1 MKKLIT
7 TTILTILLAA
17 CATSSS
23 KLNSVSLGMSKAQ
36 VIQVLGTPQ
45 SVSAKD
51 GLEYLIYTL
60 GERMTVQSQDA
71 MTKIDQQKGT
81 YFVRLKN
88 GVVESY
94 GKVGDFDSTKT
105 PELNINI
112 RER

>member
-1 MKKLIT
+1 
-7 TTILTILLAA
+7 
-17 CATSSS
+17 
-23 KLNSVSLGMSKAQ
+23 
-36 VIQVLGTPQ
+36 
-45 SVSAKD
+45 
-51 GLEYLIYTL
+51 
-60 GERMTVQSQDA
+60 MTVQSQDA

>member
-1 MKKLIT
+1 MKKLILPT
-7 TTILTILLAA
+7 LLTVLLAA

-23 KLNSVSLGMSKAQ
+23 KLNSVSIGMTKAQ
-36 VIQVLGTPQ
+36 VIQTLGAPQ

-60 GERMTVQSQDA
+60 GERMSAETRGSR
-71 MTKIDQQKGT
+71 TYIDQQKGS

-88 GVVESY
+88 GAVESY

>member
-1 MKKLIT
+1 
-7 TTILTILLAA
+7 
-17 CATSSS
+17 
-23 KLNSVSLGMSKAQ
+23 MSKAQ

>member
-60 GERMTVQSQDA
+60 GERMTVQSHDA
-71 MTKIDQQKGT
+71 VTKIDQQKGT